1 MSTVDQKLIGTLIL
15 KLSTGPN
22 ITTSHSFDITNDLP
36 PDRVLRG
43 PFFLC
48 FGQIPPGHWVVHIR
62 YSKTRCGPW
71 RRIDE
76 LIDGISRSPIGRPVW
91 PDDIVEVLRWYGL
104 TPDTFTDLAIRLHNQ
119 IRKAEESSMASA
131 T

>member
-1 MSTVDQKLIGTLIL
+1 MIKPDTTLIGALIA
-15 KLSTGPN
+15 KHSNGSDVTA
-22 ITTSHSFDITNDLP
+22 SHSFDITNTLP
-36 PDRVLRG
+36 PNRLLKG

-48 FGQIPPGHWVVHIR
+48 FGQILPGHWVVHIR
-62 YSKTRCGPW
+62 YSKTRCGFW

-76 LIDGISRSPIGRPVW
+76 LVDGVSRSLNGRPVW
-91 PDDIVEVLRWYGL
+91 SKEIVDILNWHGL
-104 TPDTFTDLAIRLHNQ
+104 TTDMFTNLAIRLHNQ